1 MHQLERVTNL
11 LTLLLSARRH
21 VTFEEI
27 RNELRGQY
35 PESKEAARAAFERDK
50 AVLRDE
56 GVPID
61 QVTLAGQQAGQ
72 TGYRVLRSAYEI
84 EDFDLTPDETAALRI
99 AVGTI
104 RLGTN
109 WAQEALWKVDIGSG
123 AEVATKDGGGESA
136 IAVELPVDE
145 RLPTLYRAIAG
156 RRQVTFVYRSR
167 ERQLEPWG
175 LLARD
180 GWWYVIG
187 HDHGHAERRT
197 YRLDRIEGAVKIAG
211 ESTVDV
217 PVDFDPRTVF
227 PNDPKLLPDSIDVGA
242 DDALVLV
249 DASDAAVVI
258 QQYGEE
264 AIVGRRP
271 DGSIEV
277 RVPCSNV
284 QAFVNWLLG
293 FVERAE
299 VLEPEPL
306 RQLVVEW
313 LVEAAGA
320 S

>member
-21 VTFEEI
+21 ITFEEI

-61 QVTLAGQQAGQ
+61 QVTLSGQQAGQ

-84 EDFDLTPDETAALRI
+84 EDFGLTPEETTALRV

-109 WAQEALWKVDIGSG
+109 WAREALWKVDLASDVDGVESGSL
-123 AEVATKDGGGESA
+123 
-136 IAVELPVDE
+136 AVELPIDE
-145 RLPTLYRAIAG
+145 RLPLVHRAVAE
-156 RRQVTFVYRSR
+156 RRGISFVYRSL
-167 ERQLEPWG
+167 ERRLEPWG
-175 LLARD
+175 MLARD

-187 HDHGHAERRT
+187 HDHGHGERRT
-197 YRLDRIEGAVKIAG
+197 YRLDRIEGGVKITDEA
-211 ESTVDV
+211 TVDV
-217 PVDFDPRTVF
+217 PSDFDARTVF
-227 PNDPKLLPDSIDVGA
+227 PSDPKLLPDAVDVGA
-242 DDALVLV
+242 DDAIVRI
-249 DASDAAVVI
+249 DASDASVVLHQYGDEAVVER
-258 QQYGEE
+258 YD
-264 AIVGRRP
+264 
-271 DGSIEV
+271 DGSIDV

-306 RQLVVEW
+306 RQLVVDW
-313 LVEAAGA
+313 LTETAEP

>member
-21 VTFEEI
+21 ITFEEI

-35 PESKEAARAAFERDK
+35 PDSKEAARAAFERDK

-61 QVTLAGQQAGQ
+61 QVTLSGQQAGQ

-84 EDFDLTPDETAALRI
+84 EDFGLTPEETAALRL

-109 WAQEALWKVDIGSG
+109 WAREALWKVDLEPGDQASD
-123 AEVATKDGGGESA
+123 AQSA
-136 IAVELPVDE
+136 LAIELPIDE
-145 RLPTLYRAIAG
+145 RLPLVHRAIAE
-156 RRQVTFVYRSR
+156 RRCVTFVYRSV
-167 ERQLEPWG
+167 ERRLEPWG
-175 LLARD
+175 MLARD

-187 HDHGHAERRT
+187 HDHGHGERRT
-197 YRLDRIEGAVKIAG
+197 YRLDRIDGGVRIGPEA
-211 ESTVDV
+211 TVDV

-227 PNDPKLLPDSIDVGA
+227 PSDPKLLPDAFDVGS
-242 DDALVLV
+242 DDAIVRI
-249 DASDAAVVI
+249 DASDASVVLH
-258 QQYGEE
+258 QYGEE
-264 AIVGRRP
+264 AVVRRHD
-271 DGSIEV
+271 DGSIDA

-306 RQLVVEW
+306 RQMVIDW
-313 LVEAAGA
+313 LSETAGA